1 MAPGERSRWFASPDL
16 DLIVWF
22 DEADEPIAFQLCY
35 DKRRAER
42 ALTWRPDVG
51 FVHAAVDTGERR
63 DRLTYKATPILVE
76 GGQVDL
82 GRVTDLLSAA
92 SRRVPPAIA
101 EFVTSKLQ
109 QHPDYRRAT

>member
-1 MAPGERSRWFASPDL
+1 MAPGERRCWFASPDL

-22 DEADEPIAFQLCY
+22 DETNAPIAFQLCY

-42 ALTWRPDVG
+42 ALTWKPDVG

-63 DRLTYKATPILVE
+63 DRLAYKATPILVE

-82 GRVTDLLSAA
+82 ARATDLLAA
-92 SRRVPPAIA
+92 ARRRMPPAIA
-101 EFVTSKLQ
+101 EFVTSKLR
-109 QHPDYRRAT
+109 QHPDYGRST